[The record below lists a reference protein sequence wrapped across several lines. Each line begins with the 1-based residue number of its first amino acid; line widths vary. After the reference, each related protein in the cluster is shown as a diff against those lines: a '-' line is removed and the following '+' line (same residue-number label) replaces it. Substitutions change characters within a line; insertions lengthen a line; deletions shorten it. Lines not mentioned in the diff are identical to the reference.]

1 MKGQQVDLNSFI
13 AIGNQIFGLFP
24 RLMAIAYFVALV
36 FLVARV
42 LKSWRAPGGIST
54 IELAAIAVAF
64 GVAMR

>member
-13 AIGNQIFGLFP
+13 SIGNQVFALFP
-24 RLMAIAYFVALV
+24 KLMAVAYFAALV
-36 FLVARV
+36 FLVIRV
-42 LKSWRAPGGIST
+42 LKSWRTPAGIST